1 MSKALE
7 TQVWSNK
14 DPKNNLLLGFELTG
28 KEAKMYANF
37 LYRVDSVKKNKEQKQ
52 QQVVDI
58 QCSQISFEATKSALR
73 ALMRKLD
80 IERRLEW

>member
-28 KEAKMYANF
+28 KESKNELRF
-37 LYRVDSVKKNKEQKQ
+37 LAQSGFSQKTKSKSNRKLWVYNVLRFILRQ
-52 QQVVDI
+52 QQ
-58 QCSQISFEATKSALR
+58 QIREC
-73 ALMRKLD
+73 
-80 IERRLEW
+80 